1 MNKSKKFISDILELK
16 NNTDIEKVLV
26 TVDMRKRQ
34 KTFGKDFYKM
44 NSNFFN

>member
-16 NNTDIEKVLV
+16 NNTDIQKVLV
-26 TVDMRKRQ
+26 TVDMKKRE

>member
-16 NNTDIEKVLV
+16 NNTDIQKVLV
-26 TVDMRKRQ
+26 TVDMIKLE
-34 KTFGKDFYKM
+34 KAFGKDFYKM